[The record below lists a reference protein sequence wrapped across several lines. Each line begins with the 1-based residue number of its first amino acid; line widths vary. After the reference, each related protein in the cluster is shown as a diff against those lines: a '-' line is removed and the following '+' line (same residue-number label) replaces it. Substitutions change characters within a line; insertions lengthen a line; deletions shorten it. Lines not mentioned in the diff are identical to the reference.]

1 MKKLFVYGAE
11 VLKDKDDNDYVLLS
25 LLAEED
31 GVMASGM
38 YSKAIF
44 ENAKTRTGFLY
55 KQVEK
60 RLKGGDKWEGDI
72 DDQSTW
78 ITTVG
83 EVVTLDMRPHYV
95 TYEEGGRK
103 KYRKDRKGE
112 KAISNRATVV
122 MLPGET
128 VNSLRASLE
137 SRIDEEDF
145 VEMSDDSD
153 E

>member
-1 MKKLFVYGAE
+1 M
-11 VLKDKDDNDYVLLS
+11 
-25 LLAEED
+25 
-31 GVMASGM
+31 
-38 YSKAIF
+38 
-44 ENAKTRTGFLY
+44 Y

-60 RLKGGDKWEGDI
+60 RLKDNDKWEGDI
-72 DDQSTW
+72 DDPSTW

-95 TYEEGGRK
+95 TYEEGGKK

-128 VNSLRASLE
+128 VASLRASLE
-137 SRIDEEDF
+137 SRIDEDDF

>member
-11 VLKDKDDNDYVLLS
+11 GLKDNDENFFFLLS
-25 LLAEED
+25 LFAEED
-31 GVMASGM
+31 GLMASGM

-60 RLKGGDKWEGDI
+60 RLKGGDKCEGDI

-78 ITTVG
+78 ITTIG

-95 TYEEGGRK
+95 TYEEGGK

-128 VNSLRASLE
+128 VASLRASLE
-137 SRIDEEDF
+137 SRIDEDDF